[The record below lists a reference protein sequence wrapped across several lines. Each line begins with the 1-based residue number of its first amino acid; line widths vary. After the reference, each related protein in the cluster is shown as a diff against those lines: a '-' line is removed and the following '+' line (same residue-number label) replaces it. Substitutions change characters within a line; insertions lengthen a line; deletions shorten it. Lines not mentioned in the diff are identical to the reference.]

1 MSPKRS
7 TTLNDVIATARAQD
21 RIFDRG
27 MALLENGNRSLAEE
41 VTLREWR
48 DHVEG
53 KLKQCV
59 ETWVHKRAQWDK
71 GGQG

>member
-1 MSPKRS
+1 
-7 TTLNDVIATARAQD
+7 VIARARAQD
-21 RIFDRG
+21 RVFDRG

-59 ETWVHKRAQWDK
+59 ETWVHKRTE
-71 GGQG
+71 

>member
-1 MSPKRS
+1 MSPKGS

-21 RIFDRG
+21 RVFDRG
-27 MALLENGNRSLAEE
+27 MALLENSNRSLAEE

-59 ETWVHKRAQWDK
+59 EMWVHKRTQWNK
-71 GGQG
+71 

>member
-21 RIFDRG
+21 R
-27 MALLENGNRSLAEE
+27 LNGNRSLAEE

-59 ETWVHKRAQWDK
+59 ETWVHKRAQWNK
-71 GGQG
+71 

>member
-1 MSPKRS
+1 MSPKGS

-21 RIFDRG
+21 RVFDRG
-27 MALLENGNRSLAEE
+27 MALLENSNRSLAEE

-59 ETWVHKRAQWDK
+59 EMWVRKRAQWNK
-71 GGQG
+71 

>member
-7 TTLNDVIATARAQD
+7 MTLNDVIATARAQD
-21 RIFDRG
+21 RVFDRA
-27 MALLENGNRSLAEE
+27 MALLEKGNRSLAEE
-41 VTLREWR
+41 VDLREWR

-59 ETWVHKRAQWDK
+59 ETWVHKRAQWNK
-71 GGQG
+71 

>member
-1 MSPKRS
+1 MSSKRS
-7 TTLNDVIATARAQD
+7 TTTLNDVIATTRVQD
-21 RIFDRG
+21 RVFDRG
-27 MALLENGNRSLAEE
+27 MALLEKSNRSLAEE

-59 ETWVHKRAQWDK
+59 ETWVHKRAQWNK
-71 GGQG
+71 

>member
-1 MSPKRS
+1 MSPKGS

-21 RIFDRG
+21 RVFDRG
-27 MALLENGNRSLAEE
+27 MALLENSNRSLAEE
-41 VTLREWR
+41 VMLREWR

-59 ETWVHKRAQWDK
+59 EMWVRKRAQWNK
-71 GGQG
+71 

>member
-7 TTLNDVIATARAQD
+7 STLNDVIATARAQD
-21 RIFDRG
+21 RVFDRG

-59 ETWVHKRAQWDK
+59 ETWVHKRAHWNK
-71 GGQG
+71 

>member
-1 MSPKRS
+1 MSSKGS
-7 TTLNDVIATARAQD
+7 TTLNDVIATARAHD
-21 RIFDRG
+21 RVFDRG

-59 ETWVHKRAQWDK
+59 EMWVRKRAQWNK
-71 GGQG
+71 

>member
-1 MSPKRS
+1 MSSKGS

-21 RIFDRG
+21 RLFDRG

-59 ETWVHKRAQWDK
+59 EMWVRKRAQWNK
-71 GGQG
+71 

>member
-21 RIFDRG
+21 RVFDRG

-59 ETWVHKRAQWDK
+59 EKWVRKRAQWNK

>member
-21 RIFDRG
+21 RVFDRG
-27 MALLENGNRSLAEE
+27 MALLENSNRSLAEE

-59 ETWVHKRAQWDK
+59 EMWVRKRAQWNK
-71 GGQG
+71 

>member
-21 RIFDRG
+21 RVFDRG

-41 VTLREWR
+41 VTVERVARSCRGQAETVCR
-48 DHVEG
+48 DEG
-53 KLKQCV
+53 P
-59 ETWVHKRAQWDK
+59 
-71 GGQG
+71 

>member
-1 MSPKRS
+1 MSSKGS

-21 RIFDRG
+21 RVFDRG

-59 ETWVHKRAQWDK
+59 EMWVRKRAQWNK
-71 GGQG
+71 

>member
-1 MSPKRS
+1 MSSKGS

-21 RIFDRG
+21 RVFDRG

-59 ETWVHKRAQWDK
+59 EVWVRKRAQWNR
-71 GGQG
+71 